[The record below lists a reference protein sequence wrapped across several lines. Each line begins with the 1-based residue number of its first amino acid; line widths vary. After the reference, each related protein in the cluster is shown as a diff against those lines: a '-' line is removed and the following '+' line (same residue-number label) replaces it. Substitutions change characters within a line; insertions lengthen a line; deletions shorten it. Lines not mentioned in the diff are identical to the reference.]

1 MSALTVEGLSVS
13 FATPDGDVTAVDALD
28 LSIAR
33 GTTLGIVGESG
44 AGKTQA
50 MLALMGLLPEN
61 GRVTG
66 SALLGDQQLIG
77 MDERAHNRVRGAR
90 IAMVFQDAMTSL
102 NPYLRV
108 RTQMAEVLQRHRGIG
123 RADAVRD
130 SIRMLDAVRIPDA
143 KNRINDY
150 PHTLSGGMRQRV
162 MIAMALLCG
171 PDVLIADEPTTALDV
186 TVQAQVLAV
195 LREVTH
201 AANTATILIS
211 HDLGVVAG
219 QCDTL
224 MVMYAGRVVEHG
236 AIDAVFAAP
245 RHPYTAGLLRSV
257 PRLDRPDASRLA
269 TIPGDPADLQALP
282 IGCAYAPRCER
293 RIARCDAERPALTA
307 SVACHV
313 PLGSGTNGTDGA

>member
-1 MSALTVEGLSVS
+1 MSALIVEGLSVS
-13 FATPDGDVTAVDALD
+13 FATPEGTVTAVDALS
-28 LSIAR
+28 LSVER

-50 MLALMGLLPEN
+50 MLALMGLLPSN
-61 GRVTG
+61 GRATG
-66 SALLGDQQLIG
+66 SARLGDQELIG
-77 MDERAHNRVRGAR
+77 LDERALNRVRGAR
-90 IAMVFQDAMTSL
+90 IAMVFQDPMTSL

-108 RTQMAEVLQRHRGIG
+108 RTQMAEVLQRHRGLG
-123 RADAVRD
+123 RDDAVRE

-143 KNRINDY
+143 KSRIKDY

-195 LREVTH
+195 LRDASR

-219 QCDTL
+219 QCDEL
-224 MVMYAGRVVEHG
+224 MVMYAGRAVETG
-236 AIDAVFAAP
+236 GIDAVFATP

-257 PRLDRPDASRLA
+257 PRLDRADEVRLA
-269 TIPGDPADLQALP
+269 TISGNPPDLQALP
-282 IGCAYAPRCER
+282 VGCAYAPRCER
-293 RIARCDAERPALTA
+293 RIARCETERPALA
-307 SVACHV
+307 AGVACHA
-313 PLGSGTNGTDGA
+313 PLGGRIHD